1 MKELEAKKAEL
12 TEKMKTLLAEREALD
27 ASSGNYVYLLAKSH
41 EEGSKIRSELEFI
54 EIILQGIEFAGDF
67 MKNLPSI
74 DQLKVM
80 ALSKAEA
87 IAPKIKSALSEL
99 LGGIKISE
107 TEKTAEPEMDEK
119 TFAVY
124 IALKNLLMAGEKN
137 LASQLVKYR
146 LDNLKVMKD
155 DQAIYYTL
163 DAMRVLIEAG
173 HEKSPMVLFVNLFK
187 KTES

>member
-12 TEKMKTLLAEREALD
+12 TERLKNILAARESLD
-27 ASSGNYVYLLAKSH
+27 RGSDSFGSTLAKSH
-41 EEGSKIRSELEFI
+41 EEESIIKSELEFI

-74 DQLKVM
+74 DQLKFM

-99 LGGIKISE
+99 FGGIKISE
-107 TEKTAEPEMDEK
+107 TEKPAEPEMNEK

-124 IALKNLLMAGEKN
+124 IALKNLLTAGEKN

-163 DAMRVLIEAG
+163 EAMRVLIEAG

-187 KTES
+187 KTE